1 MSHNLLLRV
10 IYIAFLVCLKREPSG
25 AIFDLVGKFL
35 QSRFC
40 DDNCN
45 VSLKSFIL
53 CPYGKMIHAKQ
64 VKVHFAISKNVTN
77 IELNLK
83 ALNLT

>member
-1 MSHNLLLRV
+1 
-10 IYIAFLVCLKREPSG
+10 
-25 AIFDLVGKFL
+25 
-35 QSRFC
+35 
-40 DDNCN
+40 
-45 VSLKSFIL
+45 
-53 CPYGKMIHAKQ
+53 MIHAKQ